1 MTTLLR
7 IASAMLLF
15 GLAAARIDAARA
27 VITATP
33 HGVVVAT
40 AGSIRLEGGWSVEGV
55 RNPTAIEASGN
66 RVVVLDAIDDQA
78 VVVDLDTG
86 RTSRFATASTPVAAQ
101 FAGNDLYILARDANL
116 VQRSGGGNI
125 VVAAD
130 PAFAGVSGGHVFVY
144 SRTAGVLQEIGDDR
158 IVRQMQVAP
167 FASDLE
173 IDGTTAYLAYPR
185 EARIRMIDLATMQP
199 AGELAVGAVPVD
211 ISFAGGGTAIT
222 ARVLAVAD
230 PSAKRIWMV
239 EGRQSLGK
247 AVARGF
253 VRGLLGLGLFNRSS
267 QFPTGV
273 DRVIVRGSQR
283 IAYDSSSGTLYR
295 FSSRGSSVIAT
306 AIGPRAFTITEEQVV
321 WWDGERIHTVE

>member
-1 MTTLLR
+1 MRRLFR
-7 IASAMLLF
+7 VAAAVLLF
-15 GLAAARIDAARA
+15 AFAAGVDAARA
-27 VITATP
+27 VIAVTS

-40 AGSIRLEGGWSVEGV
+40 AGSIRLEGGWNVEGV
-55 RNPTAIEASGN
+55 RNPTSIETSGN

-86 RTSRFATASTPVAAQ
+86 RTSRFATAATPVAAQ

-116 VQRSGGGNI
+116 VQRIGGAN
-125 VVAAD
+125 VAVAAD
-130 PAFAGVSGGHVFVY
+130 PAFISASEGRVFVY
-144 SRTAGVLQEIGDDR
+144 SRTAGMLQEIEGDR
-158 IVRQMQVAP
+158 IVRQMQLAP

-173 IDGTTAYLAYPR
+173 IDGTTAYLAYPCD
-185 EARIRMIDLATMQP
+185 ARIRMIDLSTMQP
-199 AGELAVGAVPVD
+199 AGELAVGVVPVD
-211 ISFAGGGTAIT
+211 IAFAGGGTAIT
-222 ARVLAVAD
+222 ARVLAIAD

-267 QFPTGV
+267 QFPTGI
-273 DRVIVRGSQR
+273 DRVIVSGSLR
-283 IAYDSSSGTLYR
+283 VAYDSSSGTLYR
-295 FSSRGSSVIAT
+295 FSPSGSTAIAT
-306 AIGPRAFTITEEQVV
+306 AVGAGAFAVSEEQIV